1 MVVPM
6 KNQFEQYYNSN
17 ILSKMGVKILTD
29 LKTKRI
35 ESVRKWVFSGKTV
48 KMNYDYNYNSIIQK
62 ILSDFK
68 K

>member
-1 MVVPM
+1 M

-35 ESVRKWVFSGKTV
+35 ESVKKWIFSGKTV

-62 ILSDFK
+62 MLSDFK

>member
-17 ILSKMGVKILTD
+17 ILSNMGIKILTD
-29 LKTKRI
+29 LKIKRI
-35 ESVRKWVFSGKTV
+35 ESVKKWIFNGKTV
-48 KMNYDYNYNSIIQK
+48 KMNYEYNYNSIIQK
-62 ILSDFK
+62 TLSDFK

>member
-1 MVVPM
+1 
-6 KNQFEQYYNSN
+6 
-17 ILSKMGVKILTD
+17 MGVKILTD

-35 ESVRKWVFSGKTV
+35 ESVKKWIFSGKTV

-62 ILSDFK
+62 MLSDFK